1 MPWVTGK
8 RSQIQSGFTFLCCLA
23 IEMWVVCNPS
33 PSIAAHR
40 RHEDASQRTLSPRSP
55 WGGGE
60 QTGERRGPPTATE
73 DLLISPPGCGR
84 TAGSCSAAA
93 VGSGVRSRAH
103 FTCGWVRISI
113 FSASTPHHGAALP
126 AIPLAVYM
134 RSFQTP
140 GLSAVAC

>member
-23 IEMWVVCNPS
+23 IEMWVVCIPHL
-33 PSIAAHR
+33 ALL
-40 RHEDASQRTLSPRSP
+40 RTEGTKTPHSGLFLRGAL
-55 WGGGE
+55 GGGVE
-60 QTGERRGPPTATE
+60 QTGERWGPPTATE